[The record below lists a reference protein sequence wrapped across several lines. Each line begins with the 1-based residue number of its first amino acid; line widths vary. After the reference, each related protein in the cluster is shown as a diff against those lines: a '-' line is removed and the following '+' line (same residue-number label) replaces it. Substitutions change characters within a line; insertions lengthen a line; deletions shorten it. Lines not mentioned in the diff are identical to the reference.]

1 VPPDEAG
8 FADGVGEAVDRF
20 RDAEAVVDRVSD
32 AEFDR
37 FADGDA
43 DRFADGVAD
52 GVAVDR
58 FEDAVAA
65 VRFAAERLPTD
76 VDADAPP
83 PRFARALPAT
93 RSR

>member
-20 RDAEAVVDRVSD
+20 RDAAPVVDRVAD

-37 FADGDA
+37 FADEEA
-43 DRFADGVAD
+43 DRFADC
-52 GVAVDR
+52 VAVDR
-58 FEDAVAA
+58 FADGVAA
-65 VRFAAERLPTD
+65 VRFAAERRPPTD
-76 VDADAPP
+76 VDADAVD